1 MASKAA
7 LDKVRKEIFG
17 NIPVRNMRTG
27 NQVLRKPDVGPY
39 LAKYYMESMD
49 KSARKAWQTFGY
61 MPPYTTELQERRLL
75 KNEKLRMKGKGAPK
89 KGAGKRATK
98 GK

>member
-7 LDKVRKEIFG
+7 IEAVRKEVFG
-17 NIPVRNMRTG
+17 HLPVLNIRTG
-27 NQVLRKPDVGPY
+27 HQVLKKPVVGPY
-39 LAKYYMESMD
+39 LAKYYMEPME
-49 KSARKAWQTFGY
+49 KSARKAWRTFGY
-61 MPPYTTELQERRLL
+61 MPPYTTEQQERRLL
-75 KNEKLRMKGKGAPK
+75 KNEKLRQKGKGPPK